1 MNKRIKDRI
10 ISALVYAVAA
20 FLFGYFIFDEINWSL
35 VLGLTLGGF
44 TFPITGKFGSK
55 DKS

>member
-10 ISALVYAVAA
+10 ISALAYAVAA
-20 FLFGYFIFDEINWSL
+20 ILFGYFIFGEMNWSL

-44 TFPITGKFGSK
+44 TFPITGKFGRSNT
-55 DKS
+55 S